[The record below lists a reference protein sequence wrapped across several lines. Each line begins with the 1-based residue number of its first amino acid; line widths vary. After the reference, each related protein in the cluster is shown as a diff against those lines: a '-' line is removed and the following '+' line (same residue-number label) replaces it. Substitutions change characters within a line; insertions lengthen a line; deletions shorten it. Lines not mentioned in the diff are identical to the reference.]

1 MKQHAYCYNAYI
13 VAGFKELP
21 PTGALMMYI
30 SADGYF
36 SAMKHPEDSKC
47 ISGLTQFQL

>member
-1 MKQHAYCYNAYI
+1 VCV

-36 SAMKHPEDSKC
+36 SAMKHPEDSK
-47 ISGLTQFQL
+47 